1 MKQVKLPKREELA
14 VADTWDLSLIFPNDE
29 AWEDELKQLTKQLS
43 AKKDY
48 EGTLKDGA
56 KAFLKAME
64 WQFTIFRRVQKIY
77 VYASLKHDQDTTNAK
92 YQKFIGQAGNLYAQV
107 AEAVSWFE
115 PELLSLSDELLA
127 KYFAEFPDLAIY
139 KHFVEEITE
148 QRAHINSAEVEN
160 VLASVSDVLNA
171 SSETFNILNNADLK
185 FEDTIDNNGQLVQL
199 TNGNLSKFLESSQQN
214 VRKQAFENVYKAY
227 EKLQHTIASTL
238 NGEIKA
244 NVFSVHVRNYQSS
257 REAALTSHHI
267 PEEVYDMLV
276 ATVNKHL
283 PLLHRYVAF
292 RKKMLGVKELHSYDL
307 YAPLLGKSSFGFTY
321 KQAKEKLLES
331 LAVLGEDYLAYV
343 RHAFDHRVIDVYEN
357 EGKRSGAFSGGAYDT
372 EAYILLNWH
381 DNLGN
386 LYTLIHEMGHSAHS
400 YFTRSA
406 QPYVYGHYPIF
417 LAEIAST
424 TNENILTEYLLK
436 NEKDPNVQ
444 AYVLN
449 HYLDGFKGTVFRQ
462 TQFAE
467 FEHYINQQVE
477 IGMPLTV
484 DSLSK
489 HYGELNIRYYGE
501 ALEFDPQ
508 IALEWARIP
517 HFYRNYYV
525 FQYATGFAAA
535 NDLSQKI
542 VHGSQ
547 EDVNRYLEF
556 LKAGNS
562 EYPLDVMKKAGIDML
577 KADYLE
583 AAFGVFEKRLDE
595 LEKVIESL

>member
-14 VADTWDLSLIFPNDE
+14 VADTWNLSLIFPNDE
-29 AWEDELKQLTKQLS
+29 AWEDELEQLTKQLS

-64 WQFTIFRRVQKIY
+64 WQFTIFRRLQKIY
-77 VYASLKHDQDTTNAK
+77 MYASLKHDQDTTNAK
-92 YQKFIGQAGNLYAQV
+92 YQMFIGQAGNLYAQV

-115 PELLSLSDELLA
+115 PELLSLSDKLLA
-127 KYFAEFPDLAIY
+127 KYFTEFSDLAIY
-139 KHFVEEITE
+139 KHFVEGITE

-160 VLASVSDVLNA
+160 VLASVSDVLSA
-171 SSETFNILNNADLK
+171 SSETFRVLNDADLK
-185 FEDTIDNNGQLVQL
+185 FANIIDDNGQLVQL
-199 TNGNLSKFLESSQQN
+199 TNGNFVKFLESTKQD
-214 VRKQAFENVYKAY
+214 VRKQAFENIYKVY
-227 EKLQHTIASTL
+227 EQLQHTVASTL

-244 NVFSVHVRNYQSS
+244 NVFSARIRNYQSS
-257 REAALTSHHI
+257 REVSLKSNHI
-267 PEEVYDMLV
+267 PEKVYDMLV

-283 PLLHRYVAF
+283 PLLHRYIAF
-292 RKKMLGVKELHSYDL
+292 RKKILGVKELHSYDL
-307 YAPLLGKSSFGFTY
+307 YTPLLGKSPLNFTY
-321 KQAKEKLLES
+321 KQAKEKTLES
-331 LAVLGEDYLAYV
+331 LASLGEDYLAYV
-343 RHAFDHRVIDVYEN
+343 RHAFNHRVIDVYEN

-372 EAYILLNWH
+372 EAYILLNWQNTL
-381 DNLGN
+381 DN
-386 LYTLIHEMGHSAHS
+386 LYTLVHEMGHSANS
-400 YFTRSA
+400 YYTWST

-436 NEKDPNVQ
+436 NEKDLKIR

-449 HYLDGFKGTVFRQ
+449 HYLDGFKGNIFRQ

-477 IGMPLTV
+477 AGMPLTA

-489 HYGELNIRYYGE
+489 YYGDLNVHYYGE
-501 ALEFDPQ
+501 ALTFDSQ

-517 HFYRNYYV
+517 HFYRSYYV

-542 VHGSQ
+542 VHGNQ
-547 EDVNRYLEF
+547 EDVNRYLDF
-556 LKAGNS
+556 LKTGSSA
-562 EYPLDVMKKAGIDML
+562 YPLDVMKKAGVDML

-595 LEKVIESL
+595 LEKIVESL